1 MEVGNKQDKLSVF
14 ISLILRHKPE
24 VIGIKLD
31 EFGYANVEELIQGVN
46 NSRRQLDLETLKAIV
61 HDDKKNRYSFNEDL
75 TMIRA
80 NQGHSMKV
88 DVRLTEVKPPAHL
101 YHGTAEGSLESIL
114 RSGINK
120 GNRLYVHL
128 SDNKET
134 ALQVGKRH
142 GAPVIL
148 TVQSGEMFKNGHRFY
163 VSANNVWQVEF
174 VPSEFVQVA
183 DSVERIVQ

>member
-1 MEVGNKQDKLSVF
+1 MGNKQDKLSVF
-14 ISLILRHKPE
+14 ISLILRHKPQT
-24 VIGIKLD
+24 IGISLD
-31 EFGYANVEELIQGVN
+31 EFGYANVEELIDGVN
-46 NSRRQLDLETLKAIV
+46 KSGRSMDLETLKAIIKE
-61 HDDKKNRYSFNEDL
+61 DKKTRYSFNEDL

-88 DVRLTEVKPPAHL
+88 NVRLAELEPPAFL
-101 YHGTAEGSLESIL
+101 YHGTAERSIESIQG
-114 RSGINK
+114 SGINK

-148 TVQSGEMFKNGHRFY
+148 TVQSGEMFKKGHRFY
-163 VSANNVWQVEF
+163 LSANNVWQVEF
-174 VPSEFVQVA
+174 VPSEFVQVSK
-183 DSVERIVQ
+183 SVQYTRS

>member
-1 MEVGNKQDKLSVF
+1 MGNKQDKLSVF

-46 NSRRQLDLETLKAIV
+46 DSRRQLDFETLKSIV
-61 HDDKKNRYSFNEDL
+61 LDDKKSRYSFNEDETL
-75 TMIRA
+75 IRA

-88 DVRLTEVKPPAHL
+88 NVRLTELEPPALL
-101 YHGTAEGSLESIL
+101 YHGTAERYLESIQG
-114 RSGINK
+114 SGINK

-148 TVQSGEMFKNGHRFY
+148 TVQSGEMFKDGHKFY
-163 VSANNVWQVEF
+163 LSANHVWQVDY
-174 VPSEFVQVA
+174 VPSQFIQVDESA
-183 DSVERIVQ
+183 RHNR